1 MRALAAV
8 VLSLALATCS
18 SPPSVLERILRTRG
32 ASCRDPQHAG
42 GVLLRRRRAARR
54 RVRARARLCG
64 APGRRPQDLHRG
76 PSVPGPRFRQSPFA
90 AASLTVADARKD
102 TVTFGP
108 AYQDIQPQVIY
119 RLGTKRP
126 RTLADLRSG
135 RLEIAADS
143 SHATLLN
150 ALRGDEPL
158 LTWIE
163 ESQSSEEL
171 LRRVADGE
179 IDYTIADSHL
189 FALLRHFYPDL
200 RVAFSLGPQNHVA
213 WALPKDAETLRE
225 NIAAYFAEIEATGE
239 LEQILDRY
247 YFASRDF
254 DYVGSRA
261 FIRHVTTRLPRYRD
275 AFLDAERTTGADWR
289 LLAAMAYQ
297 ESHWNPGA
305 VSPTGVRGIMMLTE
319 HTAEMMEV
327 ENRLD
332 ARASIIGGARYYQ
345 RVLRKV
351 PERESPSRIAP
362 GSRSPPTTWATGT
375 SRTRGSSRSTR
386 APIRTIGSRSASGC
400 RCSATS
406 NGIGACNAATRPG
419 QVAVTY
425 VDNVRRY
432 YEILMWMDSRE
443 TFTSEQRA
451 HTVRPAAPFA
461 SRAPTRTERRELKKL
476 PTFRALLLASRR
488 SLSGD

>member
-1 MRALAAV
+1 LRALAAV
-8 VLSLALATCS
+8 ALSLALATCS
-18 SPPSVLERILRTRG
+18 SPPSVLERILRTGELRVVTRNTPAAFYYGADEPRG
-32 ASCRDPQHAG
+32 VEYELARGFAERLGVGLRIYIADQVFPDLASGKAH
-42 GVLLRRRRAARR
+42 V
-54 RVRARARLCG
+54 
-64 APGRRPQDLHRG
+64 
-76 PSVPGPRFRQSPFA
+76 A

-102 TVTFGP
+102 TITFGP

-143 SHATLLN
+143 SHTTLLN

-179 IDYTIADSHL
+179 INYTIADSHL

-200 RVAFSLGPQNHVA
+200 RVAFSLGPQNQVA

-239 LEQILDRY
+239 LGQILDRY

-275 AFLDAERTTGADWR
+275 AFLDAERTTGTDWR

-305 VSPTGVRGIMMLTE
+305 ISPTGVRGIMMLTE

-327 ENRLD
+327 EDRHD

-351 PERESPSRIAP
+351 PERIADPDRSWLAVAAYNLGYGHVEDARILTQHQGADPDDWEQVRERLPLLSDQQWHRRVQRGYAP
-362 GSRSPPTTWATGT
+362 GH
-375 SRTRGSSRSTR
+375 
-386 APIRTIGSRSASGC
+386 
-400 RCSATS
+400 
-406 NGIGACNAATRPG
+406 
-419 QVAVTY
+419 VAVTY

-443 TFTSEQRA
+443 TFTSEQ
-451 HTVRPAAPFA
+451 TPSAPYGV
-461 SRAPTRTERRELKKL
+461 PI
-476 PTFRALLLASRR
+476 
-488 SLSGD
+488 G